1 MLAVRNN
8 RHVKSI
14 ILTFFSP
21 HRFFLKKTIVNGMT
35 LGEQF
40 ASLFLE
46 STIPLSSLQN
56 DIFPLLLVLVLW
68 HDEQIYKQN
77 IKEVHR

>member
-21 HRFFLKKTIVNGMT
+21 RRFFLKDYSEWMT

-56 DIFPLLLVLVLW
+56 DFFPLLLVLVL
-68 HDEQIYKQN
+68 
-77 IKEVHR
+77 

>member
-14 ILTFFSP
+14 ILTFFSA
-21 HRFFLKKTIVNGMT
+21 HRFFLEKTIVSGMT

-46 STIPLSSLQN
+46 STVPLSSLQN
-56 DIFPLLLVLVLW
+56 DIFPLLLVLVL
-68 HDEQIYKQN
+68 
-77 IKEVHR
+77 